1 MTRGI
6 SNPPKTPHR
15 PQGPRPPGS
24 VRSQNGELSPSLRCR
39 IVQAREDGLSWG
51 QIKETFLALGQDIP
65 LSTLRYTLQHHH
77 ERVSGITKPR
87 SGRPKK
93 IDAKQKKQIE
103 DKIRKAPSRTMQ
115 DLRLTICPL
124 VSSATFKRAV
134 RECFL
139 RKWRK
144 MKRPLLL
151 PQHAE
156 ARLRWVYEP
165 YKKIPFFINY
175 F

>member
-6 SNPPKTPHR
+6 PNPSKTPHR

-24 VRSQNGELSPSLRCR
+24 VRPRNGELSPSLRCR
-39 IVQAREDGLSWG
+39 ILQARDDGLSWE
-51 QIKETFLALGQDIP
+51 QIKEKFLALGQDIP
-65 LSTLRYTLQHHH
+65 LSTLRYTVQHQH

-87 SGRPKK
+87 SRRPKK
-93 IDAKQKKQIE
+93 IDAKQKKQSE
-103 DKIRKAPSRTMQ
+103 DEICKAPSRTIQ

-151 PQHAE
+151 PLHAE
-156 ARLRWVYEP
+156 ARLRWVCEP
-165 YKKIPFFINY
+165 Y
-175 F
+175 